1 VTFTGA
7 SFVDLLIHALLLVP
21 ALLIAIPAHEIGH
34 AAAAYF
40 LGDRSVRYFGYLKPD
55 PRRYLDAYGTIAVFL
70 AIVGWGR
77 RVPVQSNRISTP
89 RQKVLYELGGPAA
102 NLLIA
107 IVFGFVLRALLS
119 LGLPYSFEPGPGLVL
134 AAVFAI
140 VFLNLSVFAFN
151 LLPIP
156 GLDGWNIIEAL
167 LRGRNA
173 RFFYDVAMRQREIWV
188 GCVIAIVVFQFLFG
202 ISLLS
207 IVLTPFFEPASL
219 ISLNACVDYRIP
231 NLAFLFPCLL

>member
-1 VTFTGA
+1 MIGFT
-7 SFVDLLIHALLLVP
+7 DLLVRALLLVP
-21 ALLIAIPAHEIGH
+21 ALLIAIPVHEIGH

-55 PRRYLDAYGTIAVFL
+55 PRRYLEPMGVLAVFF

-77 RVPVQSNRISTP
+77 RVPIQSNRINTTG
-89 RQKVLYELGGPAA
+89 QKVLYELGGPAA
-102 NLLIA
+102 NLVVA
-107 IVFGFVLRALLS
+107 IVLGFLLRALLR
-119 LGLPYSFEPGPGLVL
+119 LGLPFSFEPGPGLL
-134 AAVFAI
+134 GAAIFAI

-156 GLDGWNIIEAL
+156 GLDGWNVIDAL
-167 LRGRNA
+167 LRRRNP
-173 RFFYDVAMRQREIWV
+173 RFFFNVDMRRREIWV
-188 GCVIAIVVFQFLFG
+188 GAVIALVAFQFLFG

-207 IVLTPFFEPASL
+207 IVMSPFFEPASL
-219 ISLNACVDYRIP
+219 ISLNACVAYRIP

>member
-1 VTFTGA
+1 MLGS

-21 ALLIAIPAHEIGH
+21 ALLIAIPLHEIGH
-34 AAAAYF
+34 AAAAYW

-55 PRRYLDAYGTIAVFL
+55 PRRYLDPYGTLAVFFAL
-70 AIVGWGR
+70 VGWGR
-77 RVPVQSNRISTP
+77 RVPVQSNRITTTG
-89 RQKVLYELGGPAA
+89 QKVIYQLGGPAA
-102 NLLIA
+102 NLVLA
-107 IVFGFVLRALLS
+107 IVLGFLLRALLR
-119 LGLPYSFEPGPGLVL
+119 LGLPYSFEPGPGLLL
-134 AAVFAI
+134 AALFAI
-140 VFLNLSVFAFN
+140 VFLNLSLFAFN

-167 LRGRNA
+167 LRSRNA
-173 RFFYDVAMRQREIWV
+173 RFFYSVSLRQREIWV
-188 GCVIAIVVFQFLFG
+188 GSVIAIVVFQFLFG

-207 IVLTPFFEPASL
+207 IVMSPFFEPASL

>member
-1 VTFTGA
+1 MLGS

-21 ALLIAIPAHEIGH
+21 ALLIAIPLHEIGH
-34 AAAAYF
+34 AAAAYW

-55 PRRYLDAYGTIAVFL
+55 PRRYLDPYGTLAVFFAL
-70 AIVGWGR
+70 VGWGR
-77 RVPVQSNRISTP
+77 RVPVQSNRITTTG
-89 RQKVLYELGGPAA
+89 QKVIYQLGGPAA
-102 NLLIA
+102 NLVLA
-107 IVFGFVLRALLS
+107 IVLGFLLRALLR
-119 LGLPYSFEPGPGLVL
+119 LGLPYSFEPGPGLLL
-134 AAVFAI
+134 AALFAI
-140 VFLNLSVFAFN
+140 VFLNLSLFAFN

-167 LRGRNA
+167 FRSRNA
-173 RFFYDVAMRQREIWV
+173 RFFYSVSLRQREIWV
-188 GCVIAIVVFQFLFG
+188 GSVIAIVVFQFLFG

-207 IVLTPFFEPASL
+207 IVMSPFFEPASL

>member
-1 VTFTGA
+1 MIGFT
-7 SFVDLLIHALLLVP
+7 DLLVRALLLVP
-21 ALLIAIPAHEIGH
+21 ALLIAIPVHEIGH

-55 PRRYLDAYGTIAVFL
+55 PRRYLEPMGVIAVFF

-77 RVPVQSNRISTP
+77 RVPIQSNRINTLG
-89 RQKVLYELGGPAA
+89 QKVLYELGGPAA
-102 NLLIA
+102 NLVVA
-107 IVFGFVLRALLS
+107 IVLGFLLRALLR
-119 LGLPYSFEPGPGLVL
+119 LGLPFSFEPGPGLL
-134 AAVFAI
+134 GAAIFAI

-156 GLDGWNIIEAL
+156 GLDGWNVIDAL
-167 LRGRNA
+167 LRRRNP
-173 RFFYDVAMRQREIWV
+173 RFFFNVDMRRREIWV
-188 GCVIAIVVFQFLFG
+188 GAIIALVAFQFLFG

-207 IVLTPFFEPASL
+207 IVMSPFFEPASL